1 MKGFSS
7 IFALVS
13 AVTLALGLLA
23 LPVDLAASAES
34 LDGPFQARVVEVIDG
49 DSLRV
54 VVRVWL
60 GQHIVTLVR
69 IRGIDAPEHRGACA
83 GESRAAQAATE
94 ALGRLVAPGTVVL
107 SDIAGDKYFG
117 RVLADVT
124 LESGASLR
132 EEMLHSGLARVY
144 DGGTRASW
152 CSGERP
158 KPWESVVEIVR

>member
-1 MKGFSS
+1 MHGLSS
-7 IFALVS
+7 IFAIVRPI
-13 AVTLALGLLA
+13 ALALGVLA
-23 LPVDLAASAES
+23 VPVDVTASER
-34 LDGPFQARVVEVIDG
+34 LEGPFHARVIEVIDG

-60 GQHIVTLVR
+60 GQHIETVVR
-69 IRGIDAPEHRGACA
+69 IRGIDTPERRSACP
-83 GESRAAQAATE
+83 GESKAAQAATE
-94 ALGRLVAPGTVVL
+94 ALDRLVGPGTVVL
-107 SDIAGDKYFG
+107 SHIAGDKYFG